1 MMKVTLATAV
11 PAMVAIMRGGLVGR
25 LRLCRVRTS
34 LRSRPLGRSLPRGD
48 KERRR
53 RCQQEELNDT
63 FHGNSPKRNLR

>member
-1 MMKVTLATAV
+1 MAAV
-11 PAMVAIMRGGLVGR
+11 QIASTVSAMVAIMRRGLVGR

-34 LRSRPLGRSLPRGD
+34 LGSRPLGRSLLRRD

-63 FHGNSPKRNLR
+63 FHGNSPKRNLP